1 MVCTMRVV
9 LMELLFRNQLEIY
22 VLYLMLIQMKIY
34 NIFGNEITTLVNETK
49 QPGEYVVEFNASNYQ
64 EEFISIN

>member
-1 MVCTMRVV
+1 
-9 LMELLFRNQLEIY
+9 
-22 VLYLMLIQMKIY
+22 MKIY